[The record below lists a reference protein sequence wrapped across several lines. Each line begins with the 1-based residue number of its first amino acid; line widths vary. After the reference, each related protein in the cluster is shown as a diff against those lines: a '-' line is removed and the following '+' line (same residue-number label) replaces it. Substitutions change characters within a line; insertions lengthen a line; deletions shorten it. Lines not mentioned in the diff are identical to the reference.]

1 MTNKLN
7 LFLHHRDLRNNDN
20 TTMIE
25 QLKHEE
31 YVTPI
36 FIFTPEQI
44 KPSKNEYF
52 SNNSVQ
58 FMIESLHE
66 LSLYYFYGDTLKVLK
81 KIHSEIGINSLGFN
95 IDYTPYAKKRDN
107 SIREFC
113 KKENIK
119 LYEKEDYVLVN
130 ILDGETL
137 KDDGTNYQVY
147 SPFKNKLKKLN
158 VREVDK
164 FKSFNFKKFSELEK
178 IKYHISEKEIDEF
191 YKPNPNINVH
201 GGRSNGLKILDKI
214 ENFKS
219 YGKNRDYF
227 MYKTTF
233 LGSHNHFSTVSIR
246 EVYHKAVHIDSIVNE
261 LIFRDFYYQL
271 YYYNEHILAGQIG
284 GKNKTFKEKYNHLKW
299 NYNKTLFE
307 KFCNGE
313 TGIPVCDSAIRQL
326 NTTGFMHNRLRMVTA
341 SILTK
346 LLMLPWQW
354 GEKYFATKLEDYDPI
369 QNSAGWNWT
378 IGGIDPQQYTRIFS
392 PKSQS
397 EKFDTDCEFIKYWI
411 PELKDVPNKDIHNW
425 EEKYDDYIKN
435 GIKYFKPIIKYSE
448 ARKKGIDELLRINK
462 IKN

>member
-7 LFLHHRDLRNNDN
+7 IFLHHRDLRNNDN

-25 QLKHEE
+25 QLKNEE

-44 KPSKNEYF
+44 EPKKNEYF
-52 SNNSVQ
+52 SHNSVQ

-66 LSLYYFYGDTLKVLK
+66 LSLYYFYGDILKVLK

-107 SIREFC
+107 IIREFC

-147 SPFKNKLKKLN
+147 TPFKNKLKKLE

-164 FKSFNFKKFSELEK
+164 FKSFNFKKFNELEK
-178 IKYHISEKEIDEF
+178 IKYHISEKEIDKF

-201 GGRSNGLKILDKI
+201 GGRINGLKILDKV

-233 LGSHNHFSTVSIR
+233 LGSHNHFSTLSIR
-246 EVYHKAVHIDSIVNE
+246 EVYHKGVN
-261 LIFRDFYYQL
+261 I
-271 YYYNEHILAGQIG
+271 
-284 GKNKTFKEKYNHLKW
+284 
-299 NYNKTLFE
+299 
-307 KFCNGE
+307 
-313 TGIPVCDSAIRQL
+313 S
-326 NTTGFMHNRLRMVTA
+326 
-341 SILTK
+341 
-346 LLMLPWQW
+346 
-354 GEKYFATKLEDYDPI
+354 
-369 QNSAGWNWT
+369 
-378 IGGIDPQQYTRIFS
+378 
-392 PKSQS
+392 
-397 EKFDTDCEFIKYWI
+397 
-411 PELKDVPNKDIHNW
+411 
-425 EEKYDDYIKN
+425 
-435 GIKYFKPIIKYSE
+435 
-448 ARKKGIDELLRINK
+448 
-462 IKN
+462 